1 MIVTIGA
8 SDWLNF
14 AINAGLPALVALV
27 TARLAHPGLKA
38 VVLLF
43 LSAVSG
49 FLTSWL
55 AACATICAAF
65 DWPHT
70 VFSVLSGFAVAVLVH
85 FGLLSPLAI
94 TGSGGA
100 IQTAVPSGIGG
111 NPGPLADH
119 TLGS

>member
-1 MIVTIGA
+1 MGTA
-8 SDWLNF
+8 SAISLAQWLNVGVN
-14 AINAGLPALVALV
+14 IVLPALVALV

-55 AACATICAAF
+55 DAENGAHLFVPSQVAF
-65 DWPHT
+65 T
-70 VFSVLSGFAVAVLVH
+70 VLTGFAVAVLAH

-94 TGSGGA
+94 TGRDGA
-100 IQTAVPSGIGG
+100 IQTSVPSGLGG
-111 NPGPLADH
+111 DGKHEAL
-119 TLGS
+119 